1 MIGMV
6 GAGRVGAQAALEM
19 ASQGLDDIRLVDIV
33 DGLAEGE
40 ALDISHKISETGVDV
55 SVTRST
61 DYSTLRGSDLVIIT
75 AGLPR
80 KPGMTRMDLLGKNAG
95 IISSIAKEVAKHAP
109 ESVLIMVTNPMDV
122 MTFLALKAG
131 GFRRE
136 RVVGMGGLLDVSRF
150 KFVLARRLLVSR
162 SSISSIVIGEH
173 GESMVPVASHTS
185 VGGVALTSLLSDGEI
200 LQAVEETKKVAADV
214 IAKKGATVDAP
225 ANAIARMAKSV
236 IWNRREVLP
245 ASAQVDGQ
253 YGSRG
258 ICIGVPLKLSA
269 EGIEQIYELKLSEKE
284 KQTFTAGAE
293 TIKQAIA
300 ALPPF

>member
-6 GAGRVGAQAALEM
+6 GAGRVGAQAALEI
-19 ASQGLDDIRLVDIV
+19 ASQGLDDIRLVDIIE
-33 DGLAEGE
+33 GLAEGE

-55 SVTRST
+55 SVLGST
-61 DYSTLRGSDLVIIT
+61 DYSTLRGSDLVIVT
-75 AGLPR
+75 AGLAR

-95 IISSIAKEVAKHAP
+95 IIASVVKEVAKHAP

-131 GFRRE
+131 GFPNE
-136 RVVGMGGLLDVSRF
+136 RVVGMGGLLDLSRF
-150 KFVLARRLLVSR
+150 KYVLARRLQVSR
-162 SSISSIVIGEH
+162 ASISSLVIGEH
-173 GESMVPVASHTS
+173 GENMVPVASHTS
-185 VGGVALTSLLSDGEI
+185 VGGVPLTSLLSDGEI
-200 LQAVEETKKVAADV
+200 LQAVEETRKVAADV

-225 ANAIARMAKSV
+225 ANAIARMARSV
-236 IWNRREVLP
+236 ALNRSEVLP
-245 ASAQVDGQ
+245 ASAMVEGQ

-269 EGIEQIYELKLSEKE
+269 RGIEQIYELKLSERE
-284 KQTFTAGAE
+284 KQGFNAGAE
-293 TIKQAIA
+293 TIRQAIA